1 MTGPVQ
7 VLVVGFDEPSFSG
20 EVLAELERLRQ
31 AGVVRL
37 VDVLLVRRD
46 EDGTFDTLPPPP
58 GADPGLGRVAA
69 DSLRR
74 GRRRGHARRGHLVA
88 ARSIVEPGSV
98 AAVALLEHLWAE
110 SVVAAHRRRRRST
123 ARRGVAL
130 ARGPRATPRAVMT
143 GSADHVVIV
152 GGGPGGYE
160 AALVAAQLG
169 ARVTVVDSD
178 GLGGSAVLTD
188 CVPSKTLIATS
199 DLMTEVAGS
208 AELGMVFTDHEG
220 DATTTLAVD
229 LARVNA
235 RVKQLAADQSADIG
249 RRLDK
254 EGVEVVAGRG
264 RLDGPDR
271 VVVTSPDGP
280 EQTLEADAVLVAT
293 GAAPRILPT
302 AQPDGERILTW
313 EQVYDLDELPSHL
326 VVVGSGVTG
335 AEFASAYL
343 ALGIDV
349 TLVSSRDRVLPGED
363 ADAAG
368 VLEDVLTRRGMNVLS
383 RSRMASVERYGDTVT
398 VTLTDGR
405 TVEGSHCILALG
417 SVPNTGDLGLEEA
430 GVRLDDGGFV
440 EVDRV
445 SRTSARGVYA
455 AGDCTGVLM
464 LASVA
469 AMQGRIA
476 MWHFLGDA
484 VAPLVL
490 TKVSS
495 NVFTAPEIATVGWS
509 QRAVDAG
516 EIQVDQVMLPLAG
529 NARAKMQGVHDGF
542 VKLFCRPGTG
552 IIVGGVIV
560 APRASELIH
569 PVSLA
574 VAQSM
579 TADQLAQ
586 AFTVYPSM
594 SGSVAE
600 AARRLHKI

>member
-1 MTGPVQ
+1 
-7 VLVVGFDEPSFSG
+7 
-20 EVLAELERLRQ
+20 
-31 AGVVRL
+31 
-37 VDVLLVRRD
+37 
-46 EDGTFDTLPPPP
+46 
-58 GADPGLGRVAA
+58 
-69 DSLRR
+69 
-74 GRRRGHARRGHLVA
+74 
-88 ARSIVEPGSV
+88 
-98 AAVALLEHLWAE
+98 
-110 SVVAAHRRRRRST
+110 
-123 ARRGVAL
+123 
-130 ARGPRATPRAVMT
+130 
-143 GSADHVVIV
+143 
-152 GGGPGGYE
+152 
-160 AALVAAQLG
+160 VAAQLG

-188 CVPSKTLIATS
+188 CVPSKTLIATAE
-199 DLMTEVAGS
+199 LMTDVAGS
-208 AELGMVFTDHEG
+208 AELGVRFTDHEG
-220 DATTTLAVD
+220 DEAVNVAVD
-229 LARVNA
+229 LPRVNK
-235 RVKQLAADQSADIG
+235 RVMQLAADQSADIG

-254 EGVEVVAGRG
+254 EGVEVVTGRG
-264 RLDGPDR
+264 RLDGPHQ
-271 VVVTSPDGP
+271 VVVDGRSI
-280 EQTLEADAVLVAT
+280 EADAVLVAT
-293 GAAPRILPT
+293 GAAPRTLPT
-302 AQPDGERILTW
+302 AMPDGERILTW
-313 EQVYDLDELPSHL
+313 EQVYDLDEVPSHL

-343 ALGIDV
+343 SLGIEV

-363 ADAAG
+363 ADAAA
-368 VLEDVLTRRGMNVLS
+368 VLEDVLTRRGMHVLS
-383 RSRMASVERYGDTVT
+383 KSRMASVERHGDAIT

-417 SVPNTGDLGLEEA
+417 SVPNTAGLGLEEA
-430 GVRLDDGGFV
+430 GVILDDGGFV
-440 EVDRV
+440 QVDRV

-484 VAPLVL
+484 VAPLDL
-490 TKVSS
+490 IRVSS

-516 EIQVDQVMLPLAG
+516 EIQADQVMLPLAG

-552 IIVGGVIV
+552 IVVGGVIV

-574 VAQSM
+574 VAENL

-600 AARRLHKI
+600 AARRLHRV